1 MRVTTDENMRLH
13 TVVSVYKRRLEEVE
27 SRPLLELPTKKENIT
42 TQVAP
47 TSSRLPDTRLYS
59 QYRSQVERI
68 KNVV

>member
-1 MRVTTDENMRLH
+1 M
-13 TVVSVYKRRLEEVE
+13 YKRRLEEVE
-27 SRPLLELPTKKENIT
+27 SRPLPELPTEKENIT

-47 TSSRLPDTRLYS
+47 ISSRLPDTRLYC